1 MREGVELPPPVRPW
15 VTVVAALILALG
27 VLMFAYLLLF
37 DDYQGE
43 ETDWPLGV
51 AALLFVV
58 VGTLV
63 VVRTGGNRVGW
74 VLSAT
79 GLTLLGSG
87 MVGIGADHG
96 SLVAEAVGGALWLSW
111 FFLVGLLMYWF
122 PTGRPVS
129 PRWRWIAWMGA
140 LGEVFSLSYVV
151 SEQLC
156 VESGGGTCST
166 WVDNPIGITG
176 VPNPEYGPLSG
187 VTLLFVILFALL
199 AAASQVV
206 RYVRA
211 RGVERLQIKWF
222 AFAVIGA
229 ISLIIVQSALRDV
242 VPLPAVVWDL
252 VFALSVVAFPV
263 AIGASVMRYR
273 LYEIDR
279 IMSRTVSYTLVV
291 GFLGLVFV
299 GTVTGLTTLLET
311 QSDLV
316 VAGSTLAVAA
326 LFNPVRKRVQGVV
339 DRRFNRSRYDAERVM
354 TRFAA
359 ALRDEVDPDAVV
371 DGWMSVVAATM
382 EPSTAA
388 VWVRDR

>member
-1 MREGVELPPPVRPW
+1 M
-15 VTVVAALILALG
+15 
-27 VLMFAYLLLF
+27 
-37 DDYQGE
+37 
-43 ETDWPLGV
+43 
-51 AALLFVV
+51 
-58 VGTLV
+58 
-63 VVRTGGNRVGW
+63 
-74 VLSAT
+74 
-79 GLTLLGSG
+79 
-87 MVGIGADHG
+87 
-96 SLVAEAVGGALWLSW
+96 
-111 FFLVGLLMYWF
+111 
-122 PTGRPVS
+122 
-129 PRWRWIAWMGA
+129 
-140 LGEVFSLSYVV
+140 
-151 SEQLC
+151 
-156 VESGGGTCST
+156 
-166 WVDNPIGITG
+166 
-176 VPNPEYGPLSG
+176 GPLSG